1 MNGVQRAGVFSTC
14 GMGVGSCAFLKRVGE
29 IFGSSGVSSSL
40 GFDLQARLCR
50 LAARQLSPTSPF
62 RCYSCTAHLQFSF
75 S

>member
-14 GMGVGSCAFLKRVGE
+14 GMGVDSCFSEEGGGD
-29 IFGSSGVSSSL
+29 FGSSGVSSGL

-50 LAARQLSPTSPF
+50 LATRQLSPTSPF